1 LASKINFDVIIIG
14 PGPAGCAAAI
24 SCKMQGLQA
33 LLITGKEK
41 KDDSKN
47 NEDQPSESIHPGVLS
62 ILNQLKAGYCIEP
75 ASKGTYEGIA
85 VNEAYNSFG
94 KDEQG
99 AWQGYHI
106 NRNIFDE
113 AFLQT
118 VIEQGIQVH
127 KNDPV
132 SDLII
137 SEDRVTGLITTSGVK
152 FTCQYMIDASGH
164 KHIAAK
170 KLKFKEKFYSP
181 PLITWTGLSEN
192 IPAGHFLFEKNIT
205 RFIPQQ
211 SGWTWLAPELQNR
224 CTWTRL
230 ELKGQQQFLPPAEL
244 QDYPNACKIKKSN
257 RRWRAFRPVCKEGI
271 LLCGDAA
278 GIIDP
283 AAGQGILNA
292 LLSAAMAV
300 KTIKACIS
308 NPALEAVYLAR
319 YDDWFIS
326 QYEEKVNMLKGF
338 YAQHGIEIFTTKKM

>member
-1 LASKINFDVIIIG
+1 LHFDVIIIG
-14 PGPAGCAAAI
+14 SGPAGCAAAI
-24 SCKMQGLQA
+24 SCKMQGLDA
-33 LLITGKEK
+33 LVITGKEK
-41 KDDSKN
+41 DDHSN
-47 NEDQPSESIHPGVLS
+47 NEDQPSESIHPGVS
-62 ILNQLKAGYCIEP
+62 AIINQLNAGYCIEP
-75 ASKGTYEGIA
+75 ASKGIYEGIA
-85 VNEAYNSFG
+85 VNDAYNAFG

-99 AWQGYHI
+99 DWKGHHI
-106 NRNIFDE
+106 NRTIFD
-113 AFLQT
+113 ASFLQT
-118 VIEQGIQVH
+118 VIEQGITVH
-127 KNDPV
+127 DNNIV
-132 SDLII
+132 SDLIS
-137 SEDRVTGLITTSGVK
+137 SEERVTGLITKAGVQ

-164 KHIAAK
+164 KHIAGK

-181 PLITWTGLSEN
+181 PLITWTGLSKN
-192 IPAGHFLFEKNIT
+192 IPADHFIFEKKIT

-211 SGWTWLAPELQNR
+211 NGWIWLAPELNNR

-230 ELKGQQQFLPPAEL
+230 ELKGRQQFLPPVQL
-244 QDYPNACKIKKSN
+244 QDYPVTEIKRSN

-300 KTIKACIS
+300 KTIKACTD

-326 QYEEKVNMLKGF
+326 QYEEKVNMLKEF
-338 YAQHGIEIFTTKKM
+338 YAQHGIEIFNKKRE